1 MMCGAGTYLHL
12 AGVSTLVVAVV
23 LHSRCDVLEGLGT
36 SLFTALCYS
45 LFVPEGQLSSCGT
58 YSTLVLAFGLL
69 SSCVVLQWSSL
80 IVLCLGRSSLV
91 VEWELLSCCIMLCG
105 SSLAAVCW
113 LISIC
118 CLRGYSLGV
127 VWSLLSRCGV

>member
-1 MMCGAGTYLHL
+1 MMCGVGTYLPL

-23 LHSRCDVLEGLGT
+23 LHSRCDVQEGLGT

-45 LFVPEGQLSSCGT
+45 LFVPEGQLSSCGM

-69 SSCVVLQWSSL
+69 SSCVVLQCSL
-80 IVLCLGRSSLV
+80 VVLCLGRSSLV
-91 VEWELLSCCIMLCG
+91 VEQELLSCCIMLCG

-113 LISIC
+113 FISIC

-127 VWSLLSRCGV
+127 VWSLLS